1 MNLVSRLGRRRRSK
15 NTRTKSGLIRV
26 NFFVADFFLLALVAI
41 IIATLILYYCQ
52 NPNSNSITFNPKFC
66 TKAVEHNL
74 LLGLIMTYKFT
85 ISLVIT

>member
-26 NFFVADFFLLALVAI
+26 NFFGRFFFIGSGSYNHSHINFVLL
-41 IIATLILYYCQ
+41 
-52 NPNSNSITFNPKFC
+52 SESRFNSITFNPKFC

-74 LLGLIMTYKFT
+74 LFGLIMTYKFT